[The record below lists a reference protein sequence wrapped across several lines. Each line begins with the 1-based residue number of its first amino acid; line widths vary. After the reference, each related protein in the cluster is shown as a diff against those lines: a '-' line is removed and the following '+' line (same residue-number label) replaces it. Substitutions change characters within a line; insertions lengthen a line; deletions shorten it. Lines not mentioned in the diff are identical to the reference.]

1 MRHSQFIPSPQTQKF
16 DESVPCGAADINL
29 SPAELAA
36 QCVRVLER
44 QTTALE
50 VAELFTAPAA
60 AESGAYS
67 AYAERWQEELAE
79 LLRS

>member
-1 MRHSQFIPSPQTQKF
+1 M
-16 DESVPCGAADINL
+16 
-29 SPAELAA
+29 
-36 QCVRVLER
+36 RVLER